1 MVAYFLIIS
10 ASTKD
15 TFSLS
20 RSFFGSLRS
29 SLTVVVVVV
38 VVVVVLTNLSLRAKQ
53 LDWIYFFVLCDI
65 LENKRFALENKRFA
79 RVNLNFARANHFA
92 RALTLARTYSTNMR
106 TWTALIAF
114 INIFII

>member
-38 VVVVVLTNLSLRAKQ
+38 VVVLTNLSLRAKQ
-53 LDWIYFFVLCDI
+53 LD
-65 LENKRFALENKRFA
+65 
-79 RVNLNFARANHFA
+79 
-92 RALTLARTYSTNMR
+92 
-106 TWTALIAF
+106 
-114 INIFII
+114 